1 MAENKQEKRTLKWG
15 DSEYLVDD
23 ILKAHAAQENSFYD
37 FARNRGQYDET
48 ALAGLR
54 TAIANR
60 INAVKEGRSF
70 DADGVLEGDVV
81 DNTSIQTQKKGL
93 FKKDKYVDQDNTE
106 WAKYYLNK
114 LVGNLTPY
122 QREAIKESG
131 GWDITKHGLASYLT
145 GQGLNAQDIF
155 EKYDGRDPNNPSAA
169 RGFTQRDA
177 KLREKLSEYK
187 TWLEGKG
194 FDFTKNDNEWD
205 NDFMTT
211 LSNLVN
217 NKDWSDRVA
226 LSASLRKLG
235 AGDAYT
241 SAFTSDRW
249 DLSKSNEDIETERKA
264 AADKK
269 KKEEMDKAWGDEKA
283 RRYGIYAGLSDLRS
297 GQMQQY
303 LGKDKIFDATD
314 EDIDYHMAS
323 KKISGAEAEKAYWD
337 NLDSQY
343 AKNPYDISVAQ
354 LILPMRARQGALKSI
369 DSGDY
374 SGWNYDPTTI
384 NDSRQSVMAFNPTT
398 GKMEEIFIGHL
409 TSDWARIKNQFMQK
423 QGYTDPLAA
432 FAKEGGVLEFQTGGT
447 FSSYDYIQSY
457 KKSKNA
463 ERAKETGNSEEVQKA
478 RDRVVSNGDDSLIS
492 DQPTLAN
499 PDAGFTAA
507 ERVRLGSIAADIGS
521 IFLDPITGVAV
532 GLGSTGANFIADIA
546 DDGFQLEDVKNLGI
560 NAGFDLLGAIPLF
573 GDALGTGA
581 KITRKLAKYA
591 PRVMAGLAAF
601 QGVKNFDGMME
612 SWSKFASGDKDKKL
626 TVQDWRNIAQ
636 SISLVTGGIRAGKN
650 KAQQSKM
657 RKEARVDGVLGI
669 NVRNKNG
676 DIEQILVDG
685 KTAER
690 VRDAKGSTTEITK
703 ILNDLDDFKG
713 KFGES
718 GDYTVVTKNDG
729 AWQSPVHRRELQDG
743 SGNKEWEYQGF
754 RKQGAADVNEFYDFS
769 RVSSGYGAGTGFK
782 LGKFSDKLNAWH
794 QHLVA
799 KANNAGVTKRQ
810 LDRRG
815 KLTNEDIAA
824 EQTKLL
830 TDNGVE
836 AQVGK
841 IKAAVEAHKKAAANI
856 EQHINK
862 TNTALAEQQRL
873 AGGDDLVA
881 RQADAEARLR
891 GLSDNDAINKARN
904 DIEHYQAIIR
914 NNKTTRTELSTR
926 RAQQMAD
933 AESGIKGKVTKKQ
946 AEIDDLKKAL
956 ISAKSRLAAAKKADV
971 KKGITRSHK
980 KLEQRVRDIETSI
993 NTAKADLKTL
1003 KKNNP
1008 KDLADAL
1015 ARIQSNF
1022 NRAYKD
1028 LDASTRNAKG
1038 SIATAQPVAAQRK
1051 AYSEAY
1057 AQQQAA
1063 IAGQELQKKLDNLR
1077 GRKSAH
1083 DPTTTHTR
1091 AYKNLETT
1099 LNNLRASN
1107 PTIGGKTVAWDMAE
1121 ILKRYGIN
1129 ASDVFKQGGSIN
1141 RNKINKF
1148 LNYAKG

>member
-122 QREAIKESG
+122 QREAIKKSG

-155 EKYDGRDPNNPSAA
+155 EKYDGRDANNPSAA
-169 RGFTQRDA
+169 RGFAQRDA
-177 KLREKLSEYK
+177 KLREHLGGYK
-187 TWLEGKG
+187 NWLAGKG

-205 NDFMTT
+205 DDFMTS
-211 LSNLVN
+211 LDSLIS
-217 NKDWSDRVA
+217 NKDWSDRMSVA
-226 LSASLRKLG
+226 ASLRKLG
-235 AGDAYT
+235 AGEDYT
-241 SAFTSDRW
+241 TAFTSDKW
-249 DLSKSNEDIETERKA
+249 DLSKSNGQISEDA
-264 AADKK
+264 K
-269 KKEEMDKAWGDEKA
+269 KKEEDLKAKEEREKYA
-283 RRYGIYAGLSDLRS
+283 KFAKDAYGTYSALSDNNLGGTYFTTKGDGLFALNDS
-297 GQMQQY
+297 EYEDWLNTHTNDKDAYMNALQTKY
-303 LGKDKIFDATD
+303 LKNPFDTQAAS
-314 EDIDYHMAS
+314 EYLPLAHRFGAIKEVDIDGKTWM
-323 KKISGAEAEKAYWD
+323 
-337 NLDSQY
+337 
-343 AKNPYDISVAQ
+343 
-354 LILPMRARQGALKSI
+354 
-369 DSGDY
+369 
-374 SGWNYDPTTI
+374 YDPRTI
-384 NDSRQSVMAFNPTT
+384 DRKNNRVVVFDKDTGEMKHTFLGDIKEEWDSIKKKWRIDNGYEDPSE
-398 GKMEEIFIGHL
+398 KY
-409 TSDWARIKNQFMQK
+409 TSYNE
-423 QGYTDPLAA
+423 
-432 FAKEGGVLEFQTGGT
+432 EGGVLTLQTGGG
-447 FSSYDYIQSY
+447 FNLAQAVNRDLEERNR
-457 KKSKNA
+457 K
-463 ERAKETGNSEEVQKA
+463 RAKETGNSEEVQKA
-478 RDRVVSNGDDSLIS
+478 RDRVVSNGDDSFTSEDPSIGS
-492 DQPTLAN
+492 

-507 ERVRLGSIAADIGS
+507 EKVRLGSIAADIGS
-521 IFLDPITGVAV
+521 IFLDPVTGVAV
-532 GLGSTGANFIADIA
+532 GLGSTLATFGADVM
-546 DDGFQLEDVKNLGI
+546 DDGFQWEDVKNLGI
-560 NAGFDLLGAIPLF
+560 NAGFDLVGAIPLF
-573 GDALGTGA
+573 GDAVGTGA
-581 KITRKLAKYA
+581 KITRKLVKYA
-591 PRVMAGLAAF
+591 PRVMAGLAAY

-612 SWSKFASGDKDKKL
+612 SWSKFASGDKDQKL

-650 KAQQSKM
+650 KMQQSKM
-657 RKEARVDGVLGI
+657 RSEARLDGVLGI
-669 NVRNKNG
+669 NIRNKNTG
-676 DIEQILVDG
+676 DIEQVLVDG
-685 KTAER
+685 DTAKRIKE
-690 VRDAKGSTTEITK
+690 AKGDITK
-703 ILNDLDDFKG
+703 IENVLNDLDAYKG
-713 KFGES
+713 KFGEK
-718 GDYTVVTKNDG
+718 GDFVVNTKTDG
-729 AWQSPVHRRELQDG
+729 SFQSPFHRRELTDG
-743 SGNKEWEYQGF
+743 SGKKEWEYRGF
-754 RKQGAADVNEFYDFS
+754 RQNGRADINEVYDFNK
-769 RVSSGYGAGTGFK
+769 VKSGYNSGRGYK
-782 LGKFSDKLNAWH
+782 LPGSDKLNKWH
-794 QHLVA
+794 QELVA
-799 KANNAGVTKRQ
+799 KANSKLSPTQ
-810 LDRRG
+810 SDQRG
-815 KLTNEDIAA
+815 KLTNEAFEA

-830 TDNGVE
+830 NDQGVE
-836 AQVGK
+836 AQIGK
-841 IKAAVEAHKKAAANI
+841 VKAAVEAHKKAATNI

-862 TNTALAEQQRL
+862 TNAALVEQQRL

-891 GLSDNDAINKARN
+891 GLPDNDAINKARN
-904 DIEHYQAIIR
+904 DIEHYQAVIR
-914 NNKTTRTELSTR
+914 DNKTTRKGLSTR

-946 AEIDDLKKAL
+946 EEIDDLKKTL
-956 ISAKSRLAAAKKADV
+956 ISAKSRLAAAQKADA

-980 KLEQRVRDIETSI
+980 KLEQRVVDLETSL

-1038 SIATAQPVAAQRK
+1038 SIATAQPIAAQRK

-1057 AQQQAA
+1057 TQQQAA

-1083 DPTTTHTR
+1083 DPATTRTR
-1091 AYKNLETT
+1091 AYKDLETT